1 MRFCLLFI
9 CCLCVSVLNAQIIP
23 DSITIIRD
31 QWGVPHIYAQT
42 DAEVAYG
49 FAWATAE
56 DDFETIQKQLL
67 PAKGLLGQVVGKEG
81 AILDVVVHLLNA
93 RELTAER
100 YEKDLSPEFIAVLE
114 AYASGLNAYAAAHPQ
129 EILHRKLF
137 PINGKDIIPSYV
149 LGLALMSNMQEPLGQ
164 ILEGGYPIQSEEH
177 GSNAAAIA
185 PHKTTT
191 GETFLLINSHQPLEG
206 LFSWYEAHLC
216 SEEGWNILGATF
228 PGGVTIFHGT
238 NPHLGWAHTVNHP
251 DFNDVYRLE
260 MHPDRKFTYKYDDE
274 WLALEP
280 YPYKVRIRLLG
291 FLPFGIK
298 QKYYRSKYGIT
309 FKTKNGFFAL
319 RTTANQNIKAAEQW
333 YQMNKA
339 SNYAEF
345 REALE
350 MQGINSTN
358 IIYAD
363 KEGNIYYI
371 SNGLFPKRN
380 PNFDWK
386 EVLQGNTSATL
397 WKKDFYPIDSLAQ
410 VENPPSGY
418 VFNCNHTPF
427 LSSGPGDNLDTTT
440 IPITMGYQRPNEL
453 TNRGVRFDDLISK
466 YKLLSYEDF
475 KSIKYD
481 QAYAQPMPAAPKLEP
496 IFTLNPQ
503 KYPKISE
510 SIALLNQWDR
520 VADIDSEGASIIV
533 LVFYFLNE
541 QVENPDSF
549 RKGNEINEEVLVETL
564 AKVQKYLKKHFGR
577 INVPLG
583 ELQRHS
589 RGNINI
595 PMGGAPD
602 VLAAIYSK
610 QLSNGHLRPVVGES
624 YIQMVRFSDEDVRI
638 ESINAY
644 GSSNKK
650 ESPHYTDQMEMFTH
664 QQLKA
669 MTLDKE
675 KVMEGA
681 KRVYHPQAR
690 D

>member
-1 MRFCLLFI
+1 MLY
-9 CCLCVSVLNAQIIP
+9 AQIVP

-49 FAWATAE
+49 FAWVTAE

-67 PAKGLLGQVVGKEG
+67 PVKGLLGQVVGKEG
-81 AILDVVVHLLNA
+81 AILDVVVHLLAA

-114 AYASGLNAYAAAHPQ
+114 AYANGLNAYAAAHPQ

-149 LGLALMSNMQEPLGQ
+149 LGLALMSNIQEPLEQ
-164 ILEGGYPIQSEEH
+164 ILEGGYPIHSEEH

-260 MHPDRKFTYKYDDE
+260 MHPDRKFTYKYDNE
-274 WLALEP
+274 WLELEP

-298 QKYYRSKYGIT
+298 QKYYRSKYGVT

-333 YQMNKA
+333 YRMNKA
-339 SNYAEF
+339 RNYSEF
-345 REALE
+345 RKALE

-358 IIYAD
+358 IVYAD

-371 SNGLFPKRN
+371 SNGLFPKRDLN
-380 PNFDWK
+380 IDWK
-386 EVLQGNTSATL
+386 EVVPGNTSATL
-397 WKKDFYPIDSLAQ
+397 WKDNFYPIDSLAQ
-410 VENPPSGY
+410 VKNPHSGY

-427 LSSGPGDNLDTTT
+427 LSSGPGDNPDTTA

-453 TNRGVRFDDLISK
+453 TNRGVRFDHLISQ
-466 YKLLSYEDF
+466 YERLSYEDF

-481 QAYAQPMPAAPKLEP
+481 QAYAQPMPAAIKLEP

-503 KYPKISE
+503 KYPELSK
-510 SIALLNQWDR
+510 SITLLNQWDR
-520 VADIDSEGASIIV
+520 VADIDSEGASIMI
-533 LVFYFLNE
+533 LVFYFLYE
-541 QVENPDSF
+541 KLENPDSF
-549 RKGNEINEEVLVETL
+549 LKGDEINEALLVETL
-564 AKVQKYLKKHFGR
+564 TDVQKYLKKHFGS
-577 INVPLG
+577 INIPLG

-589 RGNINI
+589 RGNINL

-602 VLAAIYSK
+602 VLAAIYSEK
-610 QLSNGHLRPVVGES
+610 LSNGHLRPVVGES
-624 YIQMVRFSDEDVRI
+624 YIQMVRFFDEGVKI

-644 GSSNKK
+644 GASNK
-650 ESPHYTDQMEMFTH
+650 EENPHYTDQMEMFTR
-664 QQLKA
+664 QQLKE

-675 KVMEGA
+675 RVMEGA
-681 KRVYHPQAR
+681 KRTYHPK
-690 D
+690 